1 MHVATTTRRH
11 GDRVYTTTLLR
22 QSYREDGKVRHR
34 TLANL
39 SHLPEETVEL
49 VRASLAGTS
58 FVARGEALMT
68 VRSLPHGDLAAV
80 WGLAEKLGF
89 KELLGRPCR
98 KRDVALALICSQV
111 VEPTSKA
118 SYPTWWQDR
127 TLGVDLSIAGVHTD
141 EVYEAM
147 DWLYSR
153 KGAIEQALVARYLSD
168 ESLVCYDLS
177 SSWVEGRHNELA
189 AFGHSR
195 DAKPS
200 KRQIEYGVVATPKGL
215 PCAIEVFAGNT
226 SDPKSFEV
234 IVEVVRTRFQLER
247 GCFVGDRGMITS
259 ARVKALKAQGAMDWV
274 TALRA
279 TEIKK
284 LVADGVVQ
292 TSLFDE
298 VNLVEITHPD
308 YEGERLV
315 ACRNPIL
322 AQERAR
328 KRDDLLAATE
338 ANLAKVKTQVDAG
351 RLRDPGKIGL
361 RAGRVVNRHKMA
373 KHFTLEI
380 AEGQFSFSRKEDAI
394 TKEAELDGIYVI
406 RTSLGEERMPAAE
419 VVKTD
424 KSLAN
429 LERNCFQH
437 MKTVDVE
444 IRPIRHRLAD
454 RVRAHSFICMLGAH
468 LTWHLRRAWAPL
480 TFTDEAR
487 PTPVDPVAPAKRSR
501 AASSKAAR
509 RAQPDGTP
517 LRPFQGLLDHLTTL
531 TRNTNKVPGTEVAFD
546 QLTEP
551 THTQRKA
558 FELLGI
564 PIPLRIV

>member
-380 AEGQFSFSRKEDAI
+380 AEGQFSFSRKEEAI
-394 TKEAELDGIYVI
+394 AKEAELDGIYVI

-454 RVRAHSFICMLGAH
+454 RVRTHAFICMLGAH

-480 TFTDEAR
+480 TFTDEASPER
-487 PTPVDPVAPAKRSR
+487 ADPVAPATRSA
-501 AASSKAAR
+501 AASAKAAR
-509 RAQPDGTP
+509 RAQPDGTV
-517 LRPFQGLLDHLTTL
+517 LRPFQGLLDHLATL
-531 TRNTNKVPGTEVAFD
+531 TRNTNKLAGTEVTFD

-551 THTQRKA
+551 TPTQRKA

-564 PIPLRIV
+564 PISVRIV